1 MVVLEEIKIY
11 FNDGLGVQYRKQSF
25 LSHDIYIYMLDD
37 DTCIP
42 LTLMCNTL
50 RIFFFFWQI
59 TKEEEHGV
67 CELGHG

>member
-25 LSHDIYIYMLDD
+25 FSHDIYIYMLDD
-37 DTCIP
+37 DIP

-50 RIFFFFWQI
+50 RIFFFFLQI

>member
-25 LSHDIYIYMLDD
+25 FSHDIYIYMLDD
-37 DTCIP
+37 DIP

-50 RIFFFFWQI
+50 RIFFFLQI

>member
-1 MVVLEEIKIY
+1 
-11 FNDGLGVQYRKQSF
+11 
-25 LSHDIYIYMLDD
+25 MLDD

-50 RIFFFFWQI
+50 RIFFLQI